1 MGHDST
7 NFIGRLPRTRNRNLP
22 LHRQVYLRFRDAILA
37 GQLVAGDR
45 LPPSRILAKQS
56 GVSRNTVLLAYEQL
70 LAEGFISGRAG
81 AGTAVS
87 QIFPGAVAEVGAQI
101 PPRKRPETGPA
112 NSLAVVKTA
121 NLSIES
127 PSIYAPEAGARA
139 FRVGIP
145 ALDAFPLDTWTRIL
159 SRRARNSGS
168 HFLNY
173 QPPAGDP
180 RFRQVVAGY
189 LGVSRGVRCL
199 PEQVIIVSGAQMGL
213 SLAAR
218 VLLNPGDHV
227 WIEDPG
233 YPNAI
238 AAMLSTGA
246 RLVPIPVD
254 EDGLVVSSG
263 ESLCRNAKMAFV
275 TPSHQFPTGVTMTLE
290 RRLALLDWAKREQAW
305 IIEDDYDSEFR
316 YVGRPLAALQG
327 LDEHDRVI
335 YLGTFSKVLFPA
347 LRLGYLVVPR
357 GLVETF
363 TKARRVLDG
372 HSSPLMQ
379 AVVSEFIEEG
389 HFLRHIRKMRAL
401 YTERRTILSEELRKR
416 LGGVID
422 PISSHG
428 GMHLVANVAAP
439 YNDQALS
446 QQAVSKRL
454 VVPALSSYCMT
465 ANRKGLLFGF
475 AAVNQREIRNAIAR
489 LAAIVDR

>member
-7 NFIGRLPRTRNRNLP
+7 NVIGRLQRTRDPNLP

-37 GQLVAGDR
+37 GQLVAGAR
-45 LPPSRILAKQS
+45 LPPSRILAKQI

-87 QIFPGAVAEVGAQI
+87 RIFPNPVAEVGAEV
-101 PPRKRPETGPA
+101 PTRRHAKAGPVD
-112 NSLAVVKTA
+112 SLAVAKTA

-127 PSIYAPEAGARA
+127 PSIYAPEEGARA

-145 ALDAFPLDTWTRIL
+145 ALNAFPLDTWTRIL
-159 SRRARNSGS
+159 SRTARNSGRL
-168 HFLNY
+168 FLNY
-173 QPPAGDP
+173 QPSAGDP
-180 RFRQVVAGY
+180 RFRQAVAGY

-213 SLAAR
+213 NLAAR
-218 VLLNPGDHV
+218 VLLKPDDHV
-227 WIEDPG
+227 WVEDPG

-238 AAMLSTGA
+238 AVMLSAGA
-246 RLVPIPVD
+246 RLVPVPVD
-254 EDGLVVSSG
+254 ADGLVVSSG
-263 ESLCRNAKMAFV
+263 EALCTNARMAFV

-290 RRLALLDWAKREQAW
+290 RRLALLDWAKREKAW

-357 GLVETF
+357 SLVETF
-363 TKARRVLDG
+363 TQVRRVLDG

-401 YTERRTILSEELRKR
+401 YTERHAVLSGELKKR

-428 GMHLVANVAAP
+428 GMHLVADIAAA

-446 QQAVSKRL
+446 RQAVSNRL

-475 AAVNQREIRNAIAR
+475 AAVNQREIRNAVAR
-489 LAAIVDR
+489 FAAIVDR